1 MEKVWR
7 FAKRHRGKL
16 IVAGVV
22 SAVSAGGLYLVKD
35 LSITNILC
43 RIKIIDNCNL
53 CKLVIVPLVN
63 LLQCCSKTIV
73 F

>member
-35 LSITNILC
+35 LSMNWTSC
-43 RIKIIDNCNL
+43 
-53 CKLVIVPLVN
+53 
-63 LLQCCSKTIV
+63 T
-73 F
+73 